1 MGVPRLVLFAQAAH
15 WHWCMPVNASHCC
28 LAQHVL
34 YDVECAL
41 CIYNRVTCLCGL
53 TVTTQTVALVCA
65 LCWHSVSY
73 SVLSLLLP
81 RLLYCLI
88 HCTPL
93 AQLLRPHRI
102 SLLFWATTLSWCKV
116 GLLLSSFSSTCPA
129 NHSCQALHNLDH
141 CIYGHLGRKR
151 PWLQNHIFLEGPHFI
166 EWTTL
171 TFLIDSPQMVVLYPS
186 LICTC
191 TTFLATPNSE
201 NVCCG

>member
-1 MGVPRLVLFAQAAH
+1 MWANCNYTNSCTSMCTVLAQCIILSLVTSSPTFTVLF
-15 WHWCMPVNASHCC
+15 NS
-28 LAQHVL
+28 L
-34 YDVECAL
+34 YTSCPA
-41 CIYNRVTCLCGL
+41 
-53 TVTTQTVALVCA
+53 
-65 LCWHSVSY
+65 
-73 SVLSLLLP
+73 P
-81 RLLYCLI
+81 
-88 HCTPL
+88 
-93 AQLLRPHRI
+93 LRPHRI

-129 NHSCQALHNLDH
+129 NHSCQSLHNLDH

-191 TTFLATPNSE
+191 TAFLATPNSE